1 MLRLGTLMQDCGQVQ
16 HHAPSKVPICNA
28 ELQCR
33 GCHARMHG
41 GLSES
46 CISKGVCHARK
57 N

>member
-41 GLSES
+41 ELSES